1 MSSIQC
7 RRLWT
12 QGETIAL
19 FAIQLLQQ
27 LEKDLHILESFK
39 DSISQYVAWWT
50 RMNMAMSFQ
59 ATSCEELT
67 RLNNDLRKN
76 KVAEKWQNL
85 SKEFQNYTAKV
96 VSTQT

>member
-1 MSSIQC
+1 
-7 RRLWT
+7 
-12 QGETIAL
+12 
-19 FAIQLLQQ
+19 
-27 LEKDLHILESFK
+27 
-39 DSISQYVAWWT
+39 
-50 RMNMAMSFQ
+50 MNMAMSFQ